1 MVEEADMDISSLM
14 QGRQGYLW
22 KLGGGQEKGS
32 KWNKRW
38 FVLRDNVL
46 MYFTSPKEFTGFRD
60 KPSGV
65 VLLEECNV
73 RAREGQAGEHKLFHF
88 SLVHNNGEETIVL
101 GAEYEKE
108 MLEWMQAVR
117 TSRMC
122 ITDAEAAKQSEGER
136 QAAAQMELEGAR
148 ERRSDTEDTLRKI
161 DSSLETVQTEHRQLE
176 AEKEK
181 AEKELKELMARFKLR
196 KALLH
201 WRHRKLTLS
210 FRSLISMV
218 FKERIDRAVQI
229 KSVADGKLARMQHE
243 FDQVHVARRKAE
255 AAKKKSDEMLQ
266 RELQLKKECEAQM
279 KEAQKMLKL
288 EEARS
293 QEAAAQIGSLE
304 GEGAAGIAVD
314 TKEKEELLQLH
325 TRMME
330 LRAEAEEMQLTLKVQ
345 LPSKQKGVDLP
356 ED

>member
-1 MVEEADMDISSLM
+1 MDISSLM

-46 MYFTSPKEFTGFRD
+46 MYFASPKEFTGFRD

-122 ITDAEAAKQSEGER
+122 VTDPEAAKQTDQER
-136 QAAAQMELEGAR
+136 ANAAQMELEGAR
-148 ERRSDTEDTLRKI
+148 GNRSDAEDALRKI
-161 DSSLETVQTEHRQLE
+161 EGNLETVQTEHRQLE

-218 FKERIDRAVQI
+218 FKERIDRALQI
-229 KSVADGKLARMQHE
+229 KQVADAKLARMQHE
-243 FDQVHVARRKAE
+243 FDQVHLARRKAE
-255 AAKKKSDEMLQ
+255 AAKRKSDEMLQ
-266 RELQLKKECEAQM
+266 RELVLKKECENAI
-279 KEAQKMLKL
+279 KEAQKMLKTENEKMKDAL
-288 EEARS
+288 TKTS
-293 QEAAAQIGSLE
+293 QMDSA
-304 GEGAAGIAVD
+304 GAGGMAVD
-314 TKEKEELLQLH
+314 SKEKEELLQLH
-325 TRMME
+325 TLLHDM
-330 LRAEAEEMQLTLKVQ
+330 RAEAEGLQLSLKVQ
-345 LPSKQKGVDLP
+345 VPSKQKAAD
-356 ED
+356 ETE

>member
-1 MVEEADMDISSLM
+1 MGDESDMDISSLM

-46 MYFTSPKEFTGFRD
+46 MYFASPKEFTGFRD

-73 RAREGQAGEHKLFHF
+73 RAREGQTGENKLFHF

-122 ITDAEAAKQSEGER
+122 ITDPEAAKQSEGER
-136 QAAAQMELEGAR
+136 AESASKELEGAR
-148 ERRSDTEDTLRKI
+148 EKRSLSEDALRSI
-161 DSSLETVQTEHRQLE
+161 ERDLEAVQTEHRQLE
-176 AEKEK
+176 SEKEK

-218 FKERIDRAVQI
+218 FQERIERALQI
-229 KSVADGKLARMQHE
+229 KAVADAKLSRMQHE
-243 FDQVHVARRKAE
+243 FDQAQLARRKAE
-255 AAKKKSDEMLQ
+255 AAKRKSDEMLA
-266 RELQLKKECEAQM
+266 RELLLKKECEAATR
-279 KEAQKMLKL
+279 EAQKMLGAENNRTK
-288 EEARS
+288 
-293 QEAAAQIGSLE
+293 AALTKVAELE
-304 GEGAAGIAVD
+304 GDRAASGAID
-314 TKEKEELLQLH
+314 SKEKEELLQLQAL
-325 TRMME
+325 MQDM
-330 LRAEAEEMQLTLKVQ
+330 RAEAESLQLQLKVQ
-345 LPSKQKGVDLP
+345 LPKGKGG
-356 ED
+356 EDDH